1 MKVAYWIV
9 TGLMA
14 ALMILSA
21 VPDVLMVEGAK
32 QMFTHLG
39 YPNYLLPFVG
49 VAKILGV
56 IAVTIPRLPRSLKEW
71 AYAGLV
77 IDLVGALY
85 SHFSV
90 GDSVVFWIFPIIG
103 LALVLASY
111 FLYKSVFV
119 NAPDHALRGG
129 SVQVMG

>member
-1 MKVAYWIV
+1 MKIAYWIV

-14 ALMILSA
+14 ALLVISA
-21 VPDVLMVEGAK
+21 VPDVLMVEGAVE
-32 QMFTHLG
+32 MFAHLG
-39 YPNYLLPFVG
+39 YPRYLLPFIG

-56 IAVTIPRLPRSLKEW
+56 LVVIIPSLPRSLKEW

-90 GDSVVFWIFPIIG
+90 GDAAMFFIAPTLG
-103 LALVLASY
+103 LALVLGSY
-111 FLYKSVFV
+111 ALYRSVYLNV
-119 NAPDHALRGG
+119 A
-129 SVQVMG
+129 VMPETADG

>member
-1 MKVAYWIV
+1 MKIAYWIV

-14 ALMILSA
+14 ALLVLSA
-21 VPDVLMVEGAK
+21 VPDVLMVDGAVE
-32 QMFTHLG
+32 MFTHLG
-39 YPNYLLPFVG
+39 YPRYLLPFIG

-56 IAVTIPRLPRSLKEW
+56 LVVIVPGLPRSLKEW

-90 GDSVVFWIFPIIG
+90 GDEAKFIIAPFIG
-103 LALVLASY
+103 LVLVLGSY
-111 FLYKSVFV
+111 ALYRAVYM
-119 NAPDHALRGG
+119 NAAAMPKAAA
-129 SVQVMG
+129 V